1 VFTLDADIILVAD
14 FLETGLKLI
23 DDHDSFATIKEVV
36 EVGSAVRMHSSD
48 PQGAIVQRIITTQVV
63 HENGHRATIEYS
75 VDKHGTRSGVGLVLV
90 RRKHFIAVQG
100 LNSDLRGWGYEDF
113 DFQIRLQLGL
123 GLERISLGQAQH
135 VSHPP
140 APTAAVSH
148 SRNIAIAWQ
157 NYAEGKL
164 EGTFNSDVDR
174 LKDRVVELA
183 L

>member
-1 VFTLDADIILVAD
+1 MWT
-14 FLETGLKLI
+14 
-23 DDHDSFATIKEVV
+23 
-36 EVGSAVRMHSSD
+36 
-48 PQGAIVQRIITTQVV
+48 
-63 HENGHRATIEYS
+63 N
-75 VDKHGTRSGVGLVLV
+75 GTRSGVGLVLV

-140 APTAAVSH
+140 SPTAALSP

-157 NYAEGKL
+157 NYAKGKL

-174 LKDRVVELA
+174 LKDKVVELA